1 MEDALLLA
9 RAQFGLNIG
18 FHILFPTLTIALA
31 WFLLGF
37 RIVYQR
43 TRDPAW
49 LATYKLW
56 VKIFALSFAMGVVSG
71 VTMSF
76 QFGTNWP
83 RYMTTVGAIAGPL
96 LSYEVLTAF
105 FLEATFLGIMLFG
118 MNRVPDW
125 VHITSSA
132 LVAFGTTVSAFWIL
146 ALNSWM
152 QTPTG
157 HVMAD
162 GQWIAADWI
171 EVIFNPS
178 FPYRLAHMLVAS
190 GLTASFVVAGLSA
203 WRLLWSPVDAGAAK
217 TLRAGLRVA
226 AVLVPIQIVVGDL
239 HGLNTLKHQP
249 AKIAAMEA
257 IWHTERG
264 VPLVLFA
271 IPNEEKRRNDYA
283 VELPYGASLILRH
296 DPGAELKGLDAFAP
310 DHPPVAA
317 VFFAFRIMVGI
328 GVLMLLVSWYGAW
341 VTRRARAAP
350 PWLLWVLS
358 AFTFSGWAATL
369 CGWLVTEIGR
379 QPWLVTGILRTKD
392 AVGEISGAQLGAS
405 LTGYILTYAL
415 LFIAYMIVLTH
426 MAGKGAD
433 LKDPPP
439 AAAAAVPIARARG
452 REAPST

>member
-9 RAQFGLNIG
+9 RVQFGLNIG

-37 RIVYQR
+37 RIAYQR
-43 TRDPAW
+43 TRAAEW
-49 LATYKLW
+49 LATYRLW
-56 VKIFALSFAMGVVSG
+56 VKVFALSFAMGVVSG

-83 RYMTTVGAIAGPL
+83 GFMTRVGAIAGPL

-125 VHITSSA
+125 LHITA
-132 LVAFGTTVSAFWIL
+132 TVLVAFGTTVSAFWIL

-152 QTPTG
+152 HTPAG
-157 HVMAD
+157 HVLD
-162 GQWIAADWI
+162 GNQWIAADWWA
-171 EVIFNPS
+171 VIFNPS
-178 FPYRLAHMLVAS
+178 FPYRLTHMLIAS

-203 WRLLWSPVDAGAAK
+203 WRLLRDRFDSGARR
-217 TLRAGLRVA
+217 TLRAGLLVA
-226 AVLVPIQIVVGDL
+226 AGLVPVQIVVGDL

-271 IPNEEKRRNDYA
+271 IPNAKLKRNDYA
-283 VELPYGASLILRH
+283 IEIPYGASLILEHSR
-296 DPGAELKGLDAFAP
+296 DAELKGIDAFP
-310 DHPPVAA
+310 DHPPVAP
-317 VFFAFRIMVGI
+317 VFFAFRAMVGI
-328 GVLMLLVSWYGAW
+328 GVLMLLVAWWGAW
-341 VTRRARAAP
+341 ITRARRVPAP
-350 PWLLWVLS
+350 WALWVFA

-369 CGWLVTEIGR
+369 CGWIVTEVGR
-379 QPWLVTGILRTKD
+379 QPWLVTGILRTRE
-392 AVGEISGAQLGAS
+392 AVGNVSGAELGAS
-405 LTGYILTYAL
+405 LTAYILTYAA
-415 LFIAYMIVLTH
+415 LFIAYMVVLTH
-426 MAGKGAD
+426 LAGKGAETLTPD
-433 LKDPPP
+433 P
-439 AAAAAVPIARARG
+439 AAAGIAATKAG
-452 REAPST
+452 G